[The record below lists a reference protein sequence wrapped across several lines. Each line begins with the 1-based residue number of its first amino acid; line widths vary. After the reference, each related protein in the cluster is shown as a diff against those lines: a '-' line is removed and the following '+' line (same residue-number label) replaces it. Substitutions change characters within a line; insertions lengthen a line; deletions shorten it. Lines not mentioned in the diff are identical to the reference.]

1 MIGKRKE
8 ERLIRALMVFVLIS
22 LLFFSSVVFGQMSD
36 PFSTIH
42 GNIYCNDGKLLVLN
56 DSSNTTDLLVVN
68 KDTNHNTVLTT
79 NNSGVYDSGSIFE
92 PGNYTLYAYYNKDVI
107 GSRDFTIMSGAD
119 TPLDLTTSRMP
130 TN

>member
-1 MIGKRKE
+1 MNKKE
-8 ERLIRALMVFVLIS
+8 KQISIIVIIVIVLIC

-42 GNIYCNDGKLLVLN
+42 GNVYCNDGKLLVLN
-56 DSSNTTDLLVVN
+56 DSSNATDLLVVN

-79 NNSGVYDSGSIFE
+79 DNSGVYDSGSIFE
-92 PGNYTLYAYYNKDVI
+92 PGNYTLYAYYNNAVI

-119 TPLDLTTSRMP
+119 TPLDLTTSRTP